1 MTRPTRFV
9 PTARAIAARGQRLP
23 VQSGAFASALLL
35 TAGLATPAMAATQ
48 FAATI
53 VPEQIVG
60 STPTASGSGTAT
72 ATLTGGPGTW
82 VFSYVADFYGYD
94 FGAYMVPFVTTGT
107 SPADGQPSATATT
120 ASLLDDVRNFHI
132 HTGARGATGPVA
144 YSVRAPDRENGV
156 EPNVQIQLLG
166 PTHARIT
173 GTWDLADGQVGG
185 TNAQTQAGNL
195 GFWAPIMLAA
205 QPGTEIGLYFDIHT
219 NAFPGSEIRG
229 QIVAVPEPGTWALML
244 GGLGLVAFTAR
255 RSRSA

>member
-1 MTRPTRFV
+1 MTLATCFAPVR
-9 PTARAIAARGQRLP
+9 RAIAARAGGSVIQP
-23 VQSGAFASALLL
+23 AAIAATLLL
-35 TAGLATPAMAATQ
+35 AAGATTSATAATQ
-48 FAATI
+48 FSAYIEPA
-53 VPEQIVG
+53 QIVG
-60 STPTASGSGTAT
+60 STPTASGYGTAT
-72 ATLTGGPGTW
+72 ATLTGDPGTW
-82 VFSYVADFYGYD
+82 VFSYVADFFGYD
-94 FGAYMVPFVTTGT
+94 FGAYMLPFVTTGT
-107 SPADGQPSATATT
+107 SPADGQPSDTATT

-185 TNAQTQAGNL
+185 SNEQTRAGNL

-229 QIVAVPEPGTWALML
+229 QITAVPEPGTWALML
-244 GGLGLVAFTAR
+244 GGLGLVAVTAR
-255 RSRSA
+255 RTRKA

>member
-1 MTRPTRFV
+1 MNRPIRFV
-9 PTARAIAARGQRLP
+9 SLARAVATRRHPWSARRAAI
-23 VQSGAFASALLL
+23 SSALLL
-35 TAGLATPAMAATQ
+35 TAGLATSATAATQ
-48 FAATI
+48 FSAFI
-53 VPEQIVG
+53 EPEQIVG
-60 STPTASGSGTAT
+60 TTPTASGYGTAT

-82 VFSYVADFYGYD
+82 VFSYVADFFGYD

-107 SPADGQPSATATT
+107 SPADGQPSDSATT

-156 EPNVQIQLLG
+156 EPNVEIQLLG

-173 GTWDLADGQVGG
+173 GTWDIADGQVGG
-185 TNAQTQAGNL
+185 TNEQTRAGNL
-195 GFWAPIMLAA
+195 DFWAPIMMAA

-244 GGLGLVAFTAR
+244 GGLGLVACTTRRLRTA
-255 RSRSA
+255 